1 VKPVAYDHSVRD
13 IDITGKRNEIMELEK
28 KMRDL
33 DKRMNGI
40 SVLDDDDD
48 DN

>member
-1 VKPVAYDHSVRD
+1 MKPVAYDHSVRD

-40 SVLDDDDD
+40 SALDDDE

>member
-1 VKPVAYDHSVRD
+1 MRD
-13 IDITGKRNEIMELEK
+13 IDITGKRNEIMELER

-40 SVLDDDDD
+40 NVVDDD